1 MMRLLVPVILAALAI
16 GLFVLYTNPTYQ
28 NVKVL
33 SAQAGSYDDA
43 LNKSQEL
50 RGVRDKLI
58 AKRNT
63 FSTENLR
70 RLEYLLPDNVDNIR
84 LIIDINNIAARRS
97 LTLKNVELGK
107 LSDRSVERSALAVG
121 SSGDPIGSVE
131 LGFSV
136 TAGYDNFIALLQDL
150 QRSLRLVEI
159 EKISVTPEGD
169 LGDYKVT
176 IRTYWLH

>member
-1 MMRLLVPVILAALAI
+1 MTRLLIPAMLVALAI
-16 GLFVLYTNPTYQ
+16 GLFVMYINPAYQ
-28 NVKVL
+28 EVKVL
-33 SAQAGSYDDA
+33 SAEAASYDDA

-50 RGVRDKLI
+50 RQKRDELI
-58 AKRNT
+58 KKRNT
-63 FSTENLR
+63 FSNENQR

-97 LTLKNVELGK
+97 LTLKNVEIGNLGG
-107 LSDRSVERSALAVG
+107 RSGERSALAVG

-136 TAGYDNFIALLQDL
+136 TAGYDNFVAFMQDL
-150 QRSLRLVEI
+150 VSSLRLVDV
-159 EKISVTPEGD
+159 EKISVKPDGD